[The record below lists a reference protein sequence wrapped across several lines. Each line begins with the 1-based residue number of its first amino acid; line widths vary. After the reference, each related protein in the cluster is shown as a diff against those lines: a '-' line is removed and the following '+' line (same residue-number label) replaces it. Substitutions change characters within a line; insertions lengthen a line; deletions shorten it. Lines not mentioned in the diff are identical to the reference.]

1 LNTLLG
7 DMGKNLLGRSSRKK
21 NKGERSSSSG
31 STSPSLRNSRSE
43 PSSVSD
49 SLAGALNNRGELED
63 VFKRFDA
70 NGDGKISSSEL
81 GAILRSMGCHVEQRE
96 LGLMMKEADSDGDGF
111 ISLEE
116 FIDLNTKGNDR
127 AACLED
133 LKNAFQVF
141 DLDRNGS
148 ISADE
153 LYQVLKGMGDGS
165 TREDCKNMI
174 TGVDRNGDGL
184 INFEEFK
191 TMMTTSSSSSSK

>member
-1 LNTLLG
+1 
-7 DMGKNLLGRSSRKK
+7 M
-21 NKGERSSSSG
+21 
-31 STSPSLRNSRSE
+31 
-43 PSSVSD
+43 
-49 SLAGALNNRGELED
+49 
-63 VFKRFDA
+63 FKRFDA

-81 GAILRSMGCHVEQRE
+81 GEILRSMGGRVGSQE
-96 LGLMMKEADSDGDGF
+96 LGLMMKEADADGDGF

-127 AACLED
+127 ATCLED

-191 TMMTTSSSSSSK
+191 TMMTSSSSASSSK

>member
-1 LNTLLG
+1 
-7 DMGKNLLGRSSRKK
+7 MGKNLLSRSSRKK
-21 NKGERSSSSG
+21 NKGG
-31 STSPSLRNSRSE
+31 SE
-43 PSSVSD
+43 PSASNGGNSTSSLRRTRSEESSVSE
-49 SLAGALNNRGELED
+49 SLAGALHNREELED

-70 NGDGKISSSEL
+70 NGDGRISSSEL
-81 GAILRSMGCHVEQRE
+81 GEILRSMGGRVGSQE
-96 LGLMMKEADSDGDGF
+96 LGLMMKEADADGDGF

-127 AACLED
+127 ATCLED

-191 TMMTTSSSSSSK
+191 TMMTSSSSASSSK

>member
-1 LNTLLG
+1 
-7 DMGKNLLGRSSRKK
+7 MGKNLLSRSSRKK
-21 NKGERSSSSG
+21 NKGG
-31 STSPSLRNSRSE
+31 SE
-43 PSSVSD
+43 PSASNGGNSSTTSLRRTRSEESSVSE
-49 SLAGALNNRGELED
+49 SLAGALHNREELED

-70 NGDGKISSSEL
+70 NGDGRISSSEL
-81 GAILRSMGCHVEQRE
+81 GEILRSMGGRVGSQE
-96 LGLMMKEADSDGDGF
+96 LGLMMKEADADGDGF

-127 AACLED
+127 ATCLED

-191 TMMTTSSSSSSK
+191 TMMTSSSSASSSK

>member
-1 LNTLLG
+1 
-7 DMGKNLLGRSSRKK
+7 MGKNLLGRSSRKK
-21 NKGERSSSSG
+21 NKGGSEGSAGNSG
-31 STSPSLRNSRSE
+31 TSSLRRSRSAE
-43 PSSVSD
+43 SSVSE
-49 SLAGALNNRGELED
+49 SLAGALHNREELED

-81 GAILRSMGCHVEQRE
+81 GEILRSMGSRVGSQE
-96 LGLMMKEADSDGDGF
+96 LGLMMKEADADGDGF

-127 AACLED
+127 ATCLED

-174 TGVDRNGDGL
+174 TSVDRNGDGL

-191 TMMTTSSSSSSK
+191 TMMTSSASASSSK

>member
-1 LNTLLG
+1 
-7 DMGKNLLGRSSRKK
+7 MGKNMLSRSSRKK
-21 NKGERSSSSG
+21 NKGGGSEASAGGSG
-31 STSPSLRNSRSE
+31 SSTSSLRRSRSE
-43 PSSVSD
+43 SSSVSG
-49 SLAGALNNRGELED
+49 SLAGALHNREELED

-81 GAILRSMGCHVEQRE
+81 GEIMRSMGCRVGAQE
-96 LGLMMKEADSDGDGF
+96 LGLMMKEADADGDGF

-116 FIDLNTKGNDR
+116 FIDLNTKGNDK
-127 AACLED
+127 ATCLED

-165 TREDCKNMI
+165 TREDCENMI

-184 INFEEFK
+184 VNFEEFK
-191 TMMTTSSSSSSK
+191 TMMTSSASSSK

>member
-1 LNTLLG
+1 
-7 DMGKNLLGRSSRKK
+7 MGKNLLSRSSRKK
-21 NKGERSSSSG
+21 NKGG
-31 STSPSLRNSRSE
+31 SE
-43 PSSVSD
+43 PSASNGGNSSTTSLRSTRSEESSVSE
-49 SLAGALNNRGELED
+49 SLAGALHNREELED

-81 GAILRSMGCHVEQRE
+81 GEILRSMGGRVGSQE
-96 LGLMMKEADSDGDGF
+96 LGLMMKEADADGDGF

-127 AACLED
+127 ATCLED

-191 TMMTTSSSSSSK
+191 TMMTSSSSASSSK

>member
-1 LNTLLG
+1 
-7 DMGKNLLGRSSRKK
+7 MGKNLLGRSSRKK
-21 NKGERSSSSG
+21 NKGVSEG
-31 STSPSLRNSRSE
+31 STGSGGNSNASSLRRTRSE
-43 PSSVSD
+43 ESSVSE
-49 SLAGALNNRGELED
+49 SLAGALHNREELED

-81 GAILRSMGCHVEQRE
+81 GEILRSMGGRVGSQE
-96 LGLMMKEADSDGDGF
+96 LGLMMKEADADGDGF

-127 AACLED
+127 ATCLED

-191 TMMTTSSSSSSK
+191 TMMTSSSSASSSK

>member
-1 LNTLLG
+1 MLSKTLLA
-7 DMGKNLLGRSSRKK
+7 DMGKNLLSRSSRKK
-21 NKGERSSSSG
+21 NKGEGSSANG
-31 STSPSLRNSRSE
+31 RTASLTRSRSD
-43 PSSVSD
+43 PSSVSE
-49 SLAGALNNRGELED
+49 SLSNLHNREELED
-63 VFKRFDA
+63 VFRRFDA

-81 GAILRSMGCHVEQRE
+81 SGILSSMGCHIGQEE
-96 LGLMMKEADSDGDGF
+96 LGLMMKEADADGDGF

-116 FIDLNTKGNDR
+116 FIDLNTRGKDR

-148 ISADE
+148 ISSDE

-165 TREDCKNMI
+165 TREDCRNMI
-174 TGVDRNGDGL
+174 DGVDKNGDGL

-191 TMMTTSSSSSSK
+191 TMMTTSSSSSK

>member
-1 LNTLLG
+1 
-7 DMGKNLLGRSSRKK
+7 MGKNLLGRSSRKK
-21 NKGERSSSSG
+21 NKGGSEGSAGNSG
-31 STSPSLRNSRSE
+31 TSSLRRSRSAE
-43 PSSVSD
+43 SSVSE
-49 SLAGALNNRGELED
+49 SLAGALHNREELED

-81 GAILRSMGCHVEQRE
+81 GEILRSMGSRVGSQE
-96 LGLMMKEADSDGDGF
+96 LGLMMKEADVDGDGF

-127 AACLED
+127 ATCLED

-174 TGVDRNGDGL
+174 TSVDRNGDGL

-191 TMMTTSSSSSSK
+191 TMMTSSASASSSK

>member
-1 LNTLLG
+1 
-7 DMGKNLLGRSSRKK
+7 MGKNLLGRSSRKK
-21 NKGERSSSSG
+21 NKGGSEGSAGNSG
-31 STSPSLRNSRSE
+31 TSSLRRSRSAE
-43 PSSVSD
+43 SSVSE
-49 SLAGALNNRGELED
+49 SLAGALHNREELED

-81 GAILRSMGCHVEQRE
+81 GEILRSMGSRVGSQE
-96 LGLMMKEADSDGDGF
+96 LGLMMKEADADGDGF

-127 AACLED
+127 ATCLED

-165 TREDCKNMI
+165 TREDCRNMI
-174 TGVDRNGDGL
+174 TSVDRNGDGL

-191 TMMTTSSSSSSK
+191 TMMTSSASASSSK